1 MKESSG
7 KVSQGLLDGGTLF
20 GLGNFDECLSII
32 EPPLEIEKEPFKGK
46 YCSISLVFASVNY
59 STSTEESESI
69 SLEKNNQ
76 LGDNYITLFEFIE
89 LLIELGK
96 LNNTIVEPMEE
107 DMNVIYLAPGYRIPG
122 VGLCLPSVCT
132 AKEIRHAV
140 AQLVGRFIIPTGKET
155 AVLPVTATSED
166 YCYTADKPAPPFDG
180 PAIAVM

>member
-7 KVSQGLLDGGTLF
+7 KLPEGTFDGGSSF
-20 GLGNFDECLSII
+20 GMGNFDECLSIMVPTSD
-32 EPPLEIEKEPFKGK
+32 ESLPFQGK
-46 YCSISLVFASVNY
+46 YCSVSIIPVTIPMKLENESVSVAAEN
-59 STSTEESESI
+59 
-69 SLEKNNQ
+69 L
-76 LGDNYITLFEFIE
+76 LGDSYVTIFEFIE
-89 LLIELGK
+89 LLLKKSKPIIPAEIDGQFYMIFPPLH
-96 LNNTIVEPMEE
+96 
-107 DMNVIYLAPGYRIPG
+107 IPG
-122 VGLCLPSVCT
+122 MGLCLPSVCT

>member
-96 LNNTIVEPMEE
+96 LNNTMVEPMEE

-140 AQLVGRFIIPTGKET
+140 AQLVGRFIIPTGNGMGIIIKT
-155 AVLPVTATSED
+155 AGDEKN
-166 YCYTADKPAPPFDG
+166 CYTDDDPSPTFDG
-180 PAIAVM
+180 VDITVL